1 MTTGTRVRIVVNEM
15 HLDDLTWQ
23 NLRDRTKGI
32 LKEFRTHGARQV
44 NLRLNES
51 EQEQTRPVFIDWV
64 ALPSITARIARRS
77 LESDI
82 GKYRLGEG
90 TPSKV
95 YDEGVAF
102 AGKKIIE
109 RDWKCNELLR
119 EKRVES
125 KLAVQ
130 KAGLMYQRFIGII
143 GGDRGNWRCVGLL
156 TVSFEKRPKR
166 ADLDEVDKK
175 MKRLASWPEK
185 PKSDPVKSDF
195 VKYLEA
201 VFVLGGPLV
210 KGYG

>member
-1 MTTGTRVRIVVNEM
+1 MTTGITRVRIVANEM

-23 NLRDRTKGI
+23 GLRDRTQGI
-32 LKEFRTHGARQV
+32 LKQFRTHGARQV
-44 NLRLNES
+44 NWRLNES

-64 ALPSITARIARRS
+64 ALPSVTARIARRT
-77 LESDI
+77 LESDM

-95 YDEGVAF
+95 YEQGVAL

-109 RDWKCNELLR
+109 RDWNCKELLR

-156 TVSFEKRPKR
+156 TVSFEKKPKR
-166 ADLDEVDKK
+166 AELGKVEEK

-195 VKYLEA
+195 VQYLEK

-210 KGYG
+210 KGL

>member
-1 MTTGTRVRIVVNEM
+1 VTTGITRVRIVANEM
-15 HLDDLTWQ
+15 HLDDLMWQ
-23 NLRDRTKGI
+23 GLRERTQGI
-32 LKEFRTHGARQV
+32 LKDFRTHGARQV

-64 ALPSITARIARRS
+64 ALPSVTARIARRS

-90 TPSKV
+90 TPSQV
-95 YDEGVAF
+95 YKEGVAL

-109 RDWKCNELLR
+109 RDWKCKQLLR

-130 KAGLMYQRFIGII
+130 KAGLMYQKFIGII
-143 GGDRGNWRCVGLL
+143 GGDPGKWRCVGLL
-156 TVSFEKRPKR
+156 TVSFEKKPKGVN
-166 ADLDEVDKK
+166 LVKVEEK
-175 MKRLASWPEK
+175 MKRLASWPDK

-195 VKYLEA
+195 VKYLEE

-210 KGYG
+210 KGL